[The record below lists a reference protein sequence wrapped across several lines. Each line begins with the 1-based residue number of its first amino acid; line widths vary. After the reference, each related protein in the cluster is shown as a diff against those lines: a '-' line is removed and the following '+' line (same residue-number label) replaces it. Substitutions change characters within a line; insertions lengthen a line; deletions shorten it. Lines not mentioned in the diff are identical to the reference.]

1 MPLVPPPDGACFA
14 SWAECYQFVQ
24 THAASEGFAVNSK
37 GQAKSKDTGLYRRYV
52 IRCDK
57 SGRFKSSAQIGVR
70 RISSK
75 KTDCPFSAACNIRP
89 DGCYLR
95 VLVPD
100 HNHPPSLPA
109 AHTQHRKLT
118 DAQRQLVETRAIE
131 RKSIKLIWNE
141 LKELDPDTLAT
152 FKDVDNA
159 VQRFRKK
166 AKDGATGVQAI
177 MYKLVERQDLFCFTL
192 EREGVVQGAFWVP
205 RWSTDLWMR
214 PNGTPDILVML
225 SEHIANRPVL
235 PILEMNSV
243 LNTAGF
249 GIAPP
254 SRALP
259 NDPVNPNINPD
270 LIPNPN
276 IAPSADD
283 LATDDNNNS
292 NSGSRDS
299 EGPMLNPTSMATTAQ
314 NVSNDAGRSNYGF
327 DSSLG
332 AGYAILP
339 DKTDTTML
347 WLRSAVEMLRQRI
360 PQCPKPRFLTLT
372 DFQTAEKNVLL
383 EISKGGAQHRQMHIV
398 FGRVLTNDE
407 GDLAHH
413 GAKTRKPRVEMGHIR
428 DADATTG
435 LDDEIEDDDEDEEQ
449 QRDVDDEQEGDIE
462 EDDDDHD
469 MDGDHDSD
477 AEIARQLTAGNT
489 HPHNNPS
496 DNHHD
501 HDRHN
506 DYNNPNQP
514 SFNLNPQQHLDH
526 PQSHNHGSLIG
537 RLPLPPRA
545 TRHPAIPA
553 QPQVQ
558 PSYSTMN
565 APMMAGRMPPNM
577 VPGHQRRQ

>member
-1 MPLVPPPDGACFA
+1 MPLAPPPDGACFP
-14 SWAECYQFVQ
+14 SWAECYRFVQ
-24 THAASEGFAVNSK
+24 SHAASEGFAVNSK

-57 SGRFKSSAQIGVR
+57 SGRFKSSATIGVR

-95 VLVPD
+95 VLVPE

-118 DAQRQLVETRAIE
+118 DQQRQLVETRAVE

-141 LKELDPDTLAT
+141 LKELDPDTLVT

-259 NDPVNPNINPD
+259 NDPVNPNINPE
-270 LIPNPN
+270 LNPHLN
-276 IAPSADD
+276 IASSPDD
-283 LATDDNNNS
+283 LAAEDNNNS
-292 NSGSRDS
+292 NIGSRNS
-299 EGPMLNPTSMATTAQ
+299 EGPIPNPTSSTPSAQ
-314 NVSNDAGRSNYGF
+314 NAPNDTGRSNNGF
-327 DSSLG
+327 DSPLG

-339 DKTDTTML
+339 DRTDATML

-372 DFQTAEKNVLL
+372 DFQTAEKNILV

-407 GDLAHH
+407 GNAAHH
-413 GAKTRKPRVEMGHIR
+413 GAKTRKPRVETGHR
-428 DADATTG
+428 RNTDGTAG
-435 LDDEIEDDDEDEEQ
+435 QDDEIVDDDEDGEP
-449 QRDVDDEQEGDIE
+449 RDGDSEQEGEVE
-462 EDDDDHD
+462 EDDEDQD

-489 HPHNNPS
+489 HNPQ
-496 DNHHD
+496 DIHGD

-506 DYNNPNQP
+506 GYNNPDQNLGHD
-514 SFNLNPQQHLDH
+514 FNLNPQQHLDSS
-526 PQSHNHGSLIG
+526 QSHNHNNSMVG

-558 PSYSTMN
+558 LSYDTMN
-565 APMMAGRMPPNM
+565 SPMMAGRLPPNM
-577 VPGHQRRQ
+577 MPGHQRR

>member
-1 MPLVPPPDGACFA
+1 MPLAPPPDGACFP
-14 SWAECYQFVQ
+14 SWAECYRFVQ
-24 THAASEGFAVNSK
+24 THAAGEGFAVNSK

-57 SGRFKSSAQIGVR
+57 SGRFKSSAQMGVR
-70 RISSK
+70 RVSSK
-75 KTDCPFSAACNIRP
+75 KTDCPFSAACNIRS

-109 AHTQHRKLT
+109 THTQHRKLT
-118 DAQRQLVETRAIE
+118 DEQRQLVETRAVE

-141 LKELDPDTLAT
+141 LKELYPDTLVT

-235 PILEMNSV
+235 PILEMNAV

-270 LIPNPN
+270 LIPHSNN
-276 IAPSADD
+276 ASSADD
-283 LATDDNNNS
+283 ITTDDPNNS
-292 NSGSRDS
+292 NSGRNS
-299 EGPMLNPTSMATTAQ
+299 EGPILNPTSTPPNAQ
-314 NVSNDAGRSNYGF
+314 NISNDTGRSNNGL
-327 DSSLG
+327 DSPLG

-339 DKTDTTML
+339 DKTDATML

-372 DFQTAEKNVLL
+372 DFQTAEKNIIIEV
-383 EISKGGAQHRQMHIV
+383 SKGGSQHRQMHIV

-407 GDLAHH
+407 GAPAHH
-413 GAKTRKPRVEMGHIR
+413 GVKTRKPRIEVGRGRHAEEEG
-428 DADATTG
+428 
-435 LDDEIEDDDEDEEQ
+435 DEIEDNDED
-449 QRDVDDEQEGDIE
+449 RDDDEQEGEIE
-462 EDDDDHD
+462 EDDEDQD
-469 MDGDHDSD
+469 MYGDHDSD
-477 AEIARQLTAGNT
+477 AEIARQLTAGNA
-489 HPHNNPS
+489 HNPS
-496 DNHHD
+496 DDHGD

-506 DYNNPNQP
+506 IYSNPSQNP
-514 SFNLNPQQHLDH
+514 SHGFNLDT
-526 PQSHNHGSLIG
+526 QSHNHNPIGG

-545 TRHPAIPA
+545 TRNPAMPA
-553 QPQVQ
+553 QPQV
-558 PSYSTMN
+558 PVSFN
-565 APMMAGRMPPNM
+565 PMMAGRVTLNM
-577 VPGHQRRQ
+577 MHPRRQ

>member
-1 MPLVPPPDGACFA
+1 MPLAPPPDGACFA
-14 SWAECYQFVQ
+14 SWAECYRFVQ
-24 THAASEGFAVNSK
+24 THAANEGFA
-37 GQAKSKDTGLYRRYV
+37 
-52 IRCDK
+52 

-95 VLVPD
+95 VLVPE

-109 AHTQHRKLT
+109 SHVQHRKLT
-118 DAQRQLVETRAIE
+118 DEQRQLVETCAVE

-141 LKELDPDTLAT
+141 LKAQYPDTLIT

-259 NDPVNPNINPD
+259 NDPINPNINPE
-270 LIPNPN
+270 LIPHPN
-276 IAPSADD
+276 VDDSLDD
-283 LATDDNNNS
+283 LAVDDNNNS
-292 NSGSRDS
+292 NSGSRNS
-299 EGPMLNPTSMATTAQ
+299 EGPTPNPTSTAPSAQ
-314 NVSNDAGRSNYGF
+314 NANDAGRGNNGL
-327 DSSLG
+327 DPSLG

-339 DKTDTTML
+339 DKTDATML

-360 PQCPKPRFLTLT
+360 PQCPRPRFLTLT
-372 DFQTAEKNVLL
+372 DFQTAEKNILV
-383 EISKGGAQHRQMHIV
+383 EVSKGGSQHRQMHIV

-407 GDLAHH
+407 GNAAHH
-413 GAKTRKPRVEMGHIR
+413 GVKTRKPRVEGR
-428 DADATTG
+428 RGDPNATAG
-435 LDDEIEDDDEDEEQ
+435 EDDEAEDDDEDGE
-449 QRDVDDEQEGDIE
+449 QRDGDDEQEGEVEGDG
-462 EDDDDHD
+462 EDQE
-469 MDGDHDSD
+469 MDGDQDSD
-477 AEIARQLTAGNT
+477 AEIARQLTAS
-489 HPHNNPS
+489 HAHNPL
-496 DNHHD
+496 DDHHSD

-506 DYNNPNQP
+506 GYNNPNQNP
-514 SFNLNPQQHLDH
+514 AHSFNMNPQQHLDNS
-526 PQSHNHGSLIG
+526 QSHNPNSMVG

-558 PSYSTMN
+558 MSYNTMD
-565 APMMAGRMPPNM
+565 AQMMGGRMPPNM
-577 VPGHQRRQ
+577 MPGNTMPGHQRR

>member
-1 MPLVPPPDGACFA
+1 MPLAPPPDGACFP
-14 SWAECYQFVQ
+14 SWAECYRFVQ

-95 VLVPD
+95 VLVPE

-109 AHTQHRKLT
+109 AHVQHRKLT
-118 DAQRQLVETRAIE
+118 DEQRQLVETRAVE

-141 LKELDPDTLAT
+141 LKELYPDTLMT

-259 NDPVNPNINPD
+259 NDPVNPNINPE
-270 LIPNPN
+270 LNPLAN
-276 IAPSADD
+276 IASPPDD
-283 LATDDNNNS
+283 LAPDNNN
-292 NSGSRDS
+292 NDNGGSRSS
-299 EGPMLNPTSMATTAQ
+299 EGPTPNPTSTTPSAQ
-314 NVSNDAGRSNYGF
+314 NAPNDTGRSNNSF
-327 DSSLG
+327 DSPLG

-339 DKTDTTML
+339 DKTDATML

-372 DFQTAEKNVLL
+372 DFQTAEKNVLV
-383 EISKGGAQHRQMHIV
+383 EISKGGAQHRQMHVV

-407 GDLAHH
+407 GNPVHH
-413 GAKTRKPRVEMGHIR
+413 GVKTRKPRVEIGHRR
-428 DADATTG
+428 DADATMEQ
-435 LDDEIEDDDEDEEQ
+435 DNEVEDDDEDGE
-449 QRDVDDEQEGDIE
+449 QRDSDGDQEGEVE
-462 EDDDDHD
+462 EDDEDQD

-477 AEIARQLTAGNT
+477 AEIARQLTAS
-489 HPHNNPS
+489 NNHG
-496 DNHHD
+496 DHD
-501 HDRHN
+501 HHN
-506 DYNNPNQP
+506 GYNNPNQNP
-514 SFNLNPQQHLDH
+514 GHGFNLDPQQHLDS
-526 PQSHNHGSLIG
+526 PQSHDHNSLPGMAG

-558 PSYSTMN
+558 MSYNTMN
-565 APMMAGRMPPNM
+565 TQLMAGRLPPNM
-577 VPGHQRRQ
+577 MPGHQRRQ